1 MSKEINLTTF
11 KNIFQ
16 TEEVKKELTLL
27 SSWARGVKQERHII
41 NILAKHLDREN
52 FKFKT
57 EYSAKKNKLKYDI
70 RIEDV
75 FVEAKFSFEED
86 TIQLEKE
93 IYGTRG
99 KPVEKDFLNQYLIA
113 IDQREE
119 ENKIR
124 IEEKKKPKGWGRNF
138 TALTLIEIF
147 KKKCDYFIL
156 IVQSRDIRKIPSK
169 DLENIV
175 ASKECISY
183 NKEFEGYN
191 VPENFGIIDKLLE
204 SINKARPFNSA
215 SIKIMATNRFPCV
228 YHIYILEF
236 KS

>member
-57 EYSAKKNKLKYDI
+57 EYSAKKNKPKYDI

-75 FVEAKFSFEED
+75 LVEVKFCFEED
-86 TIQLEKE
+86 VFQLKNE
-93 IYGTRG
+93 IDGTPKRPIRG
-99 KPVEKDFLNQYLIA
+99 NFLNKYLEW
-113 IDQREE
+113 IDQR
-119 ENKIR
+119 
-124 IEEKKKPKGWGRNF
+124 PKGWGRNF
-138 TALTLIEIF
+138 TALMLIDIF

-156 IVQSRDIRKIPSK
+156 IVQSRDLRNIPYE

-175 ASKECISY
+175 ATERCVAY
-183 NKEFEGYN
+183 NKKYAAVGGYN
-191 VPENFGIIDKLLE
+191 IKPHFGIIEKLLE
-204 SINKARPFNSA
+204 SINKARPFNRILESVNA
-215 SIKIMATNRFPCV
+215 DKKFPCT
-228 YHIYILEF
+228 YHIYVLEF
-236 KS
+236 R